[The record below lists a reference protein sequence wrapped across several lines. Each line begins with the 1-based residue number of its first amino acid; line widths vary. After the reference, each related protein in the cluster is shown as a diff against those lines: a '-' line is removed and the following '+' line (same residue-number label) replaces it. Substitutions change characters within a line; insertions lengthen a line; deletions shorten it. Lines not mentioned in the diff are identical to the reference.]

1 MMSCEIV
8 LAIRKATGLTQQ
20 KFANL
25 AELHRSSVSQFET
38 GTRTPRP
45 FHAHKYLAVAN
56 TYNLNYKLED
66 FYGCAKTA
74 SEIHT
79 HINNRYKMGVK

>member
-25 AELHRSSVSQFET
+25 AKLHRSSVSQFET

-45 FHAHKYLAVAN
+45 FHAHKYLVIAK
-56 TYNLNYKLED
+56 THNLNYKLED
-66 FYGCAKTA
+66 FYDS
-74 SEIHT
+74 SESEVPVH
-79 HINNRYKMGVK
+79 